1 MISILFG
8 LTSALTWGAGDFTG
22 GLAARRTGAY
32 RAVFYGEAIGLLL
45 LLMAVVATPQPLP
58 DAKSILLSIAA
69 GGLGTTGLLL
79 LYSAMAQGKMSIA
92 GPVSALLAAALP
104 VIVGMITD
112 GFPGYLTFLGFGLA
126 LAAIWL
132 VSQSEDGVKDIFTH
146 LSDLRLPLLAGV
158 RLWLILYPDERRHT
172 RGNFVAD
179 GLFARCRIAGYGIVH
194 YRSPRFIRHRP
205 RGMAGDDSEWHSR
218 RERELLLYPRRT
230 NRPARYFGGAQLVV
244 SRFDRY
250 TRLDHLEGT
259 LDAHA
264 VARHPVCIDRDY
276 SFYNLRIL
284 HHGVH
289 GVRRQN

>member
-1 MISILFG
+1 LLSILFG
-8 LTSALTWGAGDFTG
+8 LTSAITWGAGDFTG

-45 LLMAVVATPQPLP
+45 LLMAVFATSQPLP

-79 LYSAMAQGKMSIA
+79 LYSAMARGKMSIA

-112 GFPGYLTFLGFGLA
+112 GFPGYLTLLGFGFA

-158 RLWLILYPDERRHT
+158 GFGLYFILMNAATRETTLWPMVYSRGAGLLAMALFIIVRRDSFMTVRAAWPVMILNGVLDVG
-172 RGNFVAD
+172 GNFFYVLAGQTGRLD
-179 GLFARCRIAGYGIVH
+179 ISAVLSSLFPGSTVILAWIILKERLTRTQWIGIVCAL
-194 YRSPRFIRHRP
+194 I
-205 RGMAGDDSEWHSR
+205 A
-218 RERELLLYPRRT
+218 
-230 NRPARYFGGAQLVV
+230 
-244 SRFDRY
+244 
-250 TRLDHLEGT
+250 
-259 LDAHA
+259 
-264 VARHPVCIDRDY
+264 I
-276 SFYNLRIL
+276 IL
-284 HHGVH
+284 FTI
-289 GVRRQN
+289 

>member
-1 MISILFG
+1 LISILFG

-158 RLWLILYPDERRHT
+158 GFGLYFILMNAATREATLWPMVYSRGAGLLAMALFIIVRRDSFVTVRAAWPVMILNGILDVS
-172 RGNFVAD
+172 GNFFYI
-179 GLFARCRIAGYGIVH
+179 LAGQTG
-194 YRSPRFIRHRP
+194 
-205 RGMAGDDSEWHSR
+205 
-218 RERELLLYPRRT
+218 
-230 NRPARYFGGAQLVV
+230 
-244 SRFDRY
+244 
-250 TRLDHLEGT
+250 RLDIS
-259 LDAHA
+259 A
-264 VARHPVCIDRDY
+264 VLSSLFPGSTV
-276 SFYNLRIL
+276 IL
-284 HHGVH
+284 AWIILKERLTRTQWLGILCALIAIILFTI
-289 GVRRQN
+289 